1 MRKIT
6 FGLALVIGLLPL
18 LSLGQPRAM
27 DDRIEAIRIAF
38 YTDKL
43 QLTPEESQQFWPL
56 YNEYQDKEK
65 AIRKSYK
72 NDKSLELMS
81 DAEAEELI
89 GNAFEMEEKMLSLK
103 KEYYGKMRGVLP
115 VRKLALLSRIDRQFK
130 ERLLEEWRNRQEQR
144 KQGDIPQKRKN

>member
-6 FGLALVIGLLPL
+6 LGFALIVGFLPL
-18 LSLGQPRAM
+18 ISWGQPRAM
-27 DDRIEAIRIAF
+27 DDRIEALRIAF
-38 YTDKL
+38 FTEKL
-43 QLTPEESQQFWPL
+43 QLTPEESQSFWPL

-81 DAEAEELI
+81 DAEAEKLI
-89 GNAFEMEEKMLSLK
+89 ETSFEMEEKTLQLK

-115 VRKLALLSRIDRQFK
+115 VRKIALLSRIDRQFK
-130 ERLLEEWRNRQEQR
+130 ERLLEEWRNRQEQ
-144 KQGDIPQKRKN
+144 KRPGNVPPKRN